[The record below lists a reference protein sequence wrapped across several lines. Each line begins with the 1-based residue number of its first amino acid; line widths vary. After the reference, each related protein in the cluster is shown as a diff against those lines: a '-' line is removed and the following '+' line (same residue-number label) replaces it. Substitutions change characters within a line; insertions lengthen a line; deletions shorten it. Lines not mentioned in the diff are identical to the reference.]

1 MTMNTE
7 YWRTIMNLFI
17 SGDGFLIMP
26 YGTNGNT
33 MQFNGVIVSKKEP

>member
-7 YWRTIMNLFI
+7 YWRTITNLFI
-17 SGDGFLIMP
+17 YGDGFLNIA

-33 MQFNGVIVSKKEP
+33 MQFNGVMVSKNEP